1 MLEFHNCS
9 HESKRVREIK
19 EIIIL
24 LNCNGRMWAAEK
36 HLKQKKI
43 QAT

>member
-1 MLEFHNCS
+1 MLEFHNCT

-24 LNCNGRMWAAEK
+24 NCNGRMWAAGK
-36 HLKQKKI
+36 TFNNKN
-43 QAT
+43 